1 MIVLLISVF
10 VIIALFQ
17 MPALI
22 KLKMWRELTA
32 ISVLL
37 GIGFVLSLLQLIGV
51 KIPSPNQWIIFL
63 IKSVTN
69 FFG

>member
-51 KIPSPNQWIIFL
+51 RIPSPNQWIIFL

>member
-1 MIVLLISVF
+1 
-10 VIIALFQ
+10 